1 MQPKLIAVKLFDLA
15 KRLIKFDKQLGVYH
29 NGVDNNYPERVE
41 RIINNSATAKPSAKL
56 FRKYITGKGFGDVL
70 NAIIVNKDLNI
81 SLRKF
86 FAKLCNSY
94 AYHNGA
100 FILVNYN
107 LDFKII
113 STDVLPFSHCRI
125 GKKDDK
131 DYNGKIIIYDNW
143 DESNGKVDKKKFI
156 VVDVFNPKPEIIKAQ
171 IEKAGNIK
179 KYKGQI
185 FFYNPDETIYPL
197 AHIDN
202 AMNDAD
208 SENMS
213 SVFKNTS
220 LRKGFFGKKIVVTP
234 PMLGDEFR
242 IEDKFLTN
250 EQLSIKRAITTE
262 RDNFRNSMQKF
273 IGADNSDG
281 MLHLEMEFE
290 GDDIEKTIKFIDVN
304 TNIND
309 KLFEYTEKSTAN
321 NIRKA
326 FGNIPSILIENN
338 ESSVFGQSGEML
350 VQAKLFYQDQTE
362 EDRDDLET
370 EVLNPLFSIFEG
382 FTMPEGGLKIIP
394 IIEAS
399 VSNKTEEAQSI
410 LRGSVGGVTSLL
422 AIQQSVS
429 TGTTDIEAGIAIIVE
444 IYGIDSETARKML
457 GQPIIIPPTNE
468 INN

>member
-1 MQPKLIAVKLFDLA
+1 MQPKIIAVKLYELA

-29 NGVDNNYPERVE
+29 NGIDNNYPERVE
-41 RIINNSATAKPSAKL
+41 RIINGSATAKPSAKL

-70 NAIIVNKDLNI
+70 NAIIVNKNSNL

-86 FAKLCNSY
+86 LAKLANSY

-107 LDFKII
+107 LNFKII
-113 STDVLPFSHCRI
+113 DVDVLPFGHCRI

-131 DYNGKIIIYDNW
+131 NYNGKIIIYDNW
-143 DESNGKVDKKKFI
+143 DESNGKVDKNKFI
-156 VVDVFNPKPEIIKAQ
+156 VIDVYNPKDDIIKSQ
-171 IEKAGNIK
+171 IEKAGDIN
-179 KYKGQI
+179 KYKGQV
-185 FFYNPDETIYPL
+185 FFYNPDGTIYPL

-202 AMNDAD
+202 VLEDAD
-208 SENMS
+208 SEKMS
-213 SVFKNTS
+213 SIFKNTS

-234 PMLGDEFR
+234 PMIGEDLR
-242 IEDKFLTN
+242 IEDKFLSD
-250 EQLSIKRAITTE
+250 EQLSLKRAITTE
-262 RDNFRNSMQKF
+262 RDNFRKSMQSF
-273 IGADNSDG
+273 IGADNADG

-290 GDDIEKTIKFIDVN
+290 GDDIDKTMKFIDVN

-370 EVLNPLFSIFEG
+370 EVLNPLFSNFED
-382 FTMPEGGLKIIP
+382 FTMPAGGLRIIP

-457 GQPIIIPPTNE
+457 GQPIIIPPTE
-468 INN
+468 